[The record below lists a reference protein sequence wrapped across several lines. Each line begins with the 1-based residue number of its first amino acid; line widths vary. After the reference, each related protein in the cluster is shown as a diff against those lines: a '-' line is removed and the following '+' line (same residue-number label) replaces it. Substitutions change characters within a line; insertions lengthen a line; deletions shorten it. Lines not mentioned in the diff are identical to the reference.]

1 MGKAIITGTLAAGN
15 DFIVK
20 VDGDITNPS
29 RRLFQ
34 CLAQGLANSGFVKG
48 YYASSYDEFPV
59 ANLVAWPALDLLHPH
74 VRRVRMPLCGMYA
87 FNRTLINVEMLPTDW
102 AFDIAILLE
111 FANAPASISEV
122 DLGLLNDRK
131 KVASEYR
138 EMATELW
145 RYFLMQSSTVRLPS
159 KP

>member
-1 MGKAIITGTLAAGN
+1 MKYASAIIPARNEELTVGQVVKSALESDLINEVLVIDNGSTDKTGVNAQAAGAKVIFEPQQGMGKAIITGTLAAGN

-59 ANLVAWPALDLLHPH
+59 ANLVA
-74 VRRVRMPLCGMYA
+74 
-87 FNRTLINVEMLPTDW
+87 
-102 AFDIAILLE
+102 
-111 FANAPASISEV
+111 
-122 DLGLLNDRK
+122 
-131 KVASEYR
+131 
-138 EMATELW
+138 
-145 RYFLMQSSTVRLPS
+145 
-159 KP
+159 